1 MLDAA
6 TSAEVNGVAHCDR
19 LTSRLV
25 RPTPVEIE
33 TGSQTASRY
42 KYLSM
47 RRPSLCIPT
56 ARVRTESDSLVSSCH
71 KGPRFPDARDPT
83 RVDSRF
89 QGGKRLS
96 SLRALLDAPP
106 SARVLCVGRSPSAW
120 PRGAGDGHGVRAAG
134 ATHRRRLCRR
144 FPGCRLGQTN
154 RPDCRWRVG
163 RRQAPD
169 TTD

>member
-6 TSAEVNGVAHCDR
+6 TGAEVNGVAHCDR

-47 RRPSLCIPT
+47 RRPSLMHT
-56 ARVRTESDSLVSSCH
+56 YRKSHRTESDSLVSSCH
-71 KGPRFPDARDPT
+71 KGPRFPDVRDPT

-106 SARVLCVGRSPSAW
+106 RPACV
-120 PRGAGDGHGVRAAG
+120 V
-134 ATHRRRLCRR
+134 
-144 FPGCRLGQTN
+144 
-154 RPDCRWRVG
+154 
-163 RRQAPD
+163 
-169 TTD
+169 

>member
-47 RRPSLCIPT
+47 RRPSLCIPI

-71 KGPRFPDARDPT
+71 KAPVFPTFAT
-83 RVDSRF
+83 RHGLTLAS
-89 QGGKRLS
+89 KAANA
-96 SLRALLDAPP
+96 SLA
-106 SARVLCVGRSPSAW
+106 SAHFWTHLQVPACV
-120 PRGAGDGHGVRAAG
+120 V
-134 ATHRRRLCRR
+134 
-144 FPGCRLGQTN
+144 
-154 RPDCRWRVG
+154 
-163 RRQAPD
+163 
-169 TTD
+169 